1 MRKATKKK
9 YLKALNQS
17 LREEAGKEFGVTFVF
32 HPIGAKSKD
41 ATGVTASGEA
51 DAAMLEVMER
61 VQARVFAAFGKLPAS
76 T

>member
-17 LREEAGKEFGVTFVF
+17 LREEAGKEFGATFVF
-32 HPIGAKSKD
+32 HPLGAKPKD

-51 DAAMLEVMER
+51 DAAMLEVMDR
-61 VQARVFAAFGKLPAS
+61 VQARVSAAFDKPSAS
-76 T
+76 A